1 MTTDRFSP
9 RKSLLS
15 LSGLENGDVSR
26 LGDAA
31 FAYGSSKK
39 SFTGLLD
46 GAKVG
51 LIFTAPSTRTRSSFW
66 SAACALGCDTL
77 HFGAADLQ
85 VGTGES
91 WGDTGL
97 VLDNYLDA
105 AVVRTNGPQFELE
118 QLAHSLTATVNALS
132 YEEHPTQAIA
142 DLCALRGHFG
152 PVGDG
157 GRALRLAYL
166 GLVNNTA
173 RALALL
179 CVKTPGLTLDVYSPA
194 DRGFPDEEIKSMNT
208 MADRDVVRQFDNMPA
223 APDAVDAV
231 YTTRWQS
238 MGVPYENADW
248 ADAFRPFA
256 VTAQTMRRFSGG
268 TEAVF
273 MHDLPAIREM
283 EATSEVIDGDLS
295 LVRSQAFHKES
306 AAAAALLWS
315 LGDRPV
321 PGV

>member
-1 MTTDRFSP
+1 VKTDRFAP
-9 RKSLLS
+9 RQPLLS
-15 LSGLENGDVSR
+15 LSRLEDGDVAR
-26 LGDAA
+26 LGEAA
-31 FAYGSSKK
+31 FAYGTSREP
-39 SFTGLLD
+39 FTGLLE

-51 LIFTAPSTRTRSSFW
+51 LLFTAPSTRTRTSFW
-66 SAACALGCDTL
+66 SAARTLGCDTL

-105 AVVRTNGPQFELE
+105 AVVRTNGPQTELE
-118 QLAHSLTATVNALS
+118 ELAVSLPATVNALS
-132 YEEHPTQAIA
+132 YEEHPTQAVA

-152 PVGDG
+152 PLGSG
-157 GRALRLAYL
+157 GRSLRAAYL

-179 CVKTPGLTLDVYSPA
+179 AVKTPGMTLDVYSPEG
-194 DRGFPDEEIKSMNT
+194 RGFPDDEIKAMN
-208 MADRDVVRQFDNMPA
+208 AAAGRDVLQQFDHMPK
-223 APDAVDAV
+223 APDTVDAV

-238 MGVPYENADW
+238 MGVPYENDDW

-256 VTAQTMRRFSGG
+256 VTAETMRRFSGG

-283 EATSEVIDGDLS
+283 EATSEVIDGPLS
-295 LVRSQAFHKES
+295 LVRSQAYHKES
-306 AAAAALLWS
+306 AAAAALLWV
-315 LGDRPV
+315 LGDRQAPAV
-321 PGV
+321 